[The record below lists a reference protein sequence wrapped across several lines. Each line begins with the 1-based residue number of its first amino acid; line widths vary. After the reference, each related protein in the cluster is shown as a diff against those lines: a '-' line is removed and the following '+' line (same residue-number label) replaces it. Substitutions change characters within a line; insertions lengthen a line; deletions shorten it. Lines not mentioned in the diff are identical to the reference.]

1 VNLGDSLSILP
12 GVGPRNLELLKQIGL
27 ETVQDLL
34 FHLPSRYQDRT
45 RITSIA
51 NLREH
56 NYCLIEGEIHTVA
69 VKAGRRPSLLCQ
81 INDFSGSIY
90 LRFFHFTYA
99 QKNQLIPGLK
109 IRCFGEIRRSFNHY
123 GFEMIHPEYRQIQTA
138 DELPI
143 EKTLTSIYPAVQ
155 GVSQSLLRKLMKHV
169 LQHLFHWRDSVELL
183 PELILSQYQLTDL
196 ISALQYVHLPP
207 ADADVELLL
216 QGRHPM
222 QKRLAF
228 EELIA
233 HQLSMHN
240 SRHQVQSH
248 KALALSEGEVLRQKF
263 IELLGFNLTA
273 AQQRVISE
281 IDQDFSLPV
290 PMLRLLQGDVGS
302 GKTVVAAIAMLRAVA
317 HQTQAVLTAPTE
329 LLAEQHY
336 LNFSRWLA
344 PLEISVVYLGGKQA
358 AAVRRSILKKMAEGQ
373 AQVIIG
379 THALF
384 QENVQYHHLALIV
397 IDEQHRFGVNQR
409 LALREKG
416 EKKGYYPHQ
425 LIMSATPIPR
435 TLTMSAY
442 ADLDVSIIDELPPG
456 RKPVTTALIDNS
468 RRNQV
473 MERVRLACNAQKQV
487 YWVCTLI
494 EDSEVLQCQA
504 AEQCAQE
511 LKKLLPELSIGLIH
525 SRLPSA
531 EKIQQ
536 MAAFKQ
542 GQIQLLIATTV
553 IEVGVDVPNASLMI
567 IENSERLGLSQLH
580 QLRGRIGR
588 GAEKSFCVLLFQG
601 PLSATARRRLQ
612 IMRDTQNGFIIAQED
627 LAIRGPGEVLGTRQ
641 AGLLRFKLADLSRD
655 QEILPLAQQ
664 ASQWLLQHCPTNS
677 PALIHRWI
685 RDAQEFVHV

>member
-1 VNLGDSLSILP
+1 
-12 GVGPRNLELLKQIGL
+12 
-27 ETVQDLL
+27 
-34 FHLPSRYQDRT
+34 
-45 RITSIA
+45 
-51 NLREH
+51 
-56 NYCLIEGEIHTVA
+56 
-69 VKAGRRPSLLCQ
+69 
-81 INDFSGSIY
+81 
-90 LRFFHFTYA
+90 
-99 QKNQLIPGLK
+99 
-109 IRCFGEIRRSFNHY
+109 
-123 GFEMIHPEYRQIQTA
+123 
-138 DELPI
+138 
-143 EKTLTSIYPAVQ
+143 
-155 GVSQSLLRKLMKHV
+155 
-169 LQHLFHWRDSVELL
+169 
-183 PELILSQYQLTDL
+183 
-196 ISALQYVHLPP
+196 
-207 ADADVELLL
+207 
-216 QGRHPM
+216 
-222 QKRLAF
+222 
-228 EELIA
+228 
-233 HQLSMHN
+233 
-240 SRHQVQSH
+240 
-248 KALALSEGEVLRQKF
+248 
-263 IELLGFNLTA
+263 
-273 AQQRVISE
+273 
-281 IDQDFSLPV
+281 
-290 PMLRLLQGDVGS
+290 
-302 GKTVVAAIAMLRAVA
+302 
-317 HQTQAVLTAPTE
+317 
-329 LLAEQHY
+329 
-336 LNFSRWLA
+336 
-344 PLEISVVYLGGKQA
+344 
-358 AAVRRSILKKMAEGQ
+358 
-373 AQVIIG
+373 
-379 THALF
+379 
-384 QENVQYHHLALIV
+384 
-397 IDEQHRFGVNQR
+397 
-409 LALREKG
+409 
-416 EKKGYYPHQ
+416 
-425 LIMSATPIPR
+425 
-435 TLTMSAY
+435 LTMSAY